1 MRWLTAFLRDRRQRV
16 VCQQTFSNWEPTVAG
31 VPQGA
36 LLSPILFLLYINDLP
51 ARLKSTVKLFA
62 DDTKIY
68 RTISSEE
75 DAAKLQHD
83 LNRLAAWSDTW
94 HMNFNADT
102 CVVVQVKK
110 GSNYVYTLNGKE
122 LASVK
127 QQKDLGLLVSSSL
140 MPRNHIET
148 TCSKVNRK
156 TGMTKRCFMNKSQK
170 QMTKNY
176 ETVSRPVLEYA
187 STVWSPWLKK
197 DIELLENTQDR
208 ESSEVREHTSC
219 V

>member
-16 VCQQTFSNWEPTVAG
+16 VCQQTFSNWEPIVSG

-36 LLSPILFLLYINDLP
+36 LLSPTLFLLYLNDLP
-51 ARLKSTVKLFA
+51 AWLKSTVKLFA

-83 LNRLAAWSDTW
+83 LNMLAAWSDTW

-102 CVVVQVKK
+102 CAVVQVKK
-110 GSNYVYTLNGKE
+110 GSNYGYTLNGKE

-127 QQKDLGLLVSSSL
+127 RWPGKTTKG
-140 MPRNHIET
+140 PRPT
-148 TCSKVNRK
+148 
-156 TGMTKRCFMNKSQK
+156 
-170 QMTKNY
+170 
-176 ETVSRPVLEYA
+176 
-187 STVWSPWLKK
+187 
-197 DIELLENTQDR
+197 
-208 ESSEVREHTSC
+208 SEVKPDAQKPHWNDM
-219 V
+219 